1 MKKRRNLLFGL
12 GILMTLSMAVP
23 VSAANTSSVDTT
35 DLTTSED
42 TDDSAVYNLWKQ
54 EESGEHQGDWYLT
67 DESGNSA
74 ESGLYQVNNDWY
86 YIDEDGYLATG
97 FYDLAFADDT
107 ELNGTYYF
115 CEEGENPEAGLG
127 AMLCDSW
134 LAESEEN
141 SETIVKWYYLTERG
155 KVADLQEEGLDG
167 WQQPDEESKIWYF
180 LTMDGRVDT
189 SKNGWDH
196 TADGIWLYAQRG
208 QAELIT
214 GWQNISDKKWY
225 HLDDGG
231 KRDNN
236 TPGKYE
242 ITDKVYFLNED
253 GVAQTGLFEVDHVTY
268 YFDADTGKAQ
278 NVIQNPWLD
287 LNGNRYLVEN
297 GEFAKGWRKINNIWY
312 YMDPINAVMKTGFFT
327 APDGKKYYCDESGAM
342 QTGWLQLSGSWYYFS
357 GSGAMN
363 EGWAFVN
370 GNWYYLTP
378 GSGMM
383 KTGWYK
389 EGNTW
394 YYLSGSGAMQTG
406 WLYHGGAW
414 YYLLE
419 NGAMQE
425 GWLKHGTVWYYLTPG
440 SGMMKTGWY
449 KEGNAWYY
457 LSGNGAMQTG
467 WLNQGGVWYYLSE
480 SGAMKE
486 GWASVDGTWYY
497 LTPGSGVMQTGWCK
511 VGNAWYYL
519 SGSGAMQES
528 WIRLNGKRYYLTP
541 GSGAMVTGWKYIG
554 KYKYYFGNDGAL
566 VQDLDGVIGRQS
578 SYYITVNRATCQ
590 IMVYA
595 KDGANGY
602 TIPVK
607 TFACSVGMPST
618 PTPVGTFRTSQKLR
632 WHTLMGPSYGQYCT
646 RIVGGVL
653 FHSVAGY
660 NMTSY
665 NLSAGEYNK
674 LGGPASHGCVRL
686 CVRDAKWIYDNC
698 ALGTTVTI
706 NDSAYAPFDK
716 PATIKI
722 PASQN
727 WDPTDPNL
735 R

>member
-23 VSAANTSSVDTT
+23 VSAANTSSADTT

-42 TDDSAVYNLWKQ
+42 PDDSVAYTLWQQ
-54 EESGEHQGDWYLT
+54 EESGEHQGKWYLT
-67 DESGNSA
+67 DESGTNRA
-74 ESGLYQVNNDWY
+74 ESGLYQVDDDCY
-86 YIDEDGYLATG
+86 YIDADGYLATG
-97 FYDLAFADDT
+97 LYELAFDDDA

-141 SETIVKWYYLTERG
+141 NETIVKWYYLTESG
-155 KVADLQEEGLDG
+155 KAADLQEEGLDG

-180 LTMDGRVDT
+180 LKPDGTVDT

-196 TADGIWLYAQRG
+196 TADGIWLNAQRG
-208 QAELIT
+208 QAELVN
-214 GWQNISDKKWY
+214 GWQEIAEKTWY
-225 HLDDGG
+225 HLDDEG
-231 KRDNN
+231 KRDNT

-242 ITDKVYFLNED
+242 INDKVYFLNED
-253 GVAQTGLFEVDHVTY
+253 GVAQTGLFEVDRVTY

-312 YMDPINAVMKTGFFT
+312 YMDPSTAVMKTGFFT
-327 APDGKKYYCDESGAM
+327 ASDGKKYYCDESGAM
-342 QTGWLQLSGSWYYFS
+342 QNGWIQLSGNWYYFT
-357 GSGAMN
+357 GSGAMQ
-363 EGWAFVN
+363 EGWLNYGGV
-370 GNWYYLTP
+370 WYYLTP
-378 GSGMM
+378 GSGAMQEGWVYVGGTWYYLTPGSGAMQTGWLNQGGVWYYLSGSGAMQTGWLKHGGVWYYLTPGSGVM
-383 KTGWYK
+383 KTGWCK
-389 EGNTW
+389 DGNTW

-406 WLYHGGAW
+406 WL
-414 YYLLE
+414 
-419 NGAMQE
+419 
-425 GWLKHGTVWYYLTPG
+425 K
-440 SGMMKTGWY
+440 
-449 KEGNAWYY
+449 
-457 LSGNGAMQTG
+457 
-467 WLNQGGVWYYLSE
+467 QGG
-480 SGAMKE
+480 
-486 GWASVDGTWYY
+486 T
-497 LTPGSGVMQTGWCK
+497 
-511 VGNAWYYL
+511 WYYL
-519 SGSGAMQES
+519 SGSGAMQEG
-528 WIRLNGKRYYLTP
+528 WIRLSGKRYYLTP
-541 GSGAMVTGWKYIG
+541 GSGNMVTGWKYIG
-554 KYKYYFGNDGAL
+554 GYKYYFGSDGAM
-566 VQDLDGVIGRQS
+566 VQDLDSVIGRQS

-590 IMVYA
+590 VMVYA

-607 TFACSVGMPST
+607 TFACSVGLPGT
-618 PTPVGTFRTSQKLR
+618 PTPAGTFRTLEKRR

-660 NMTSY
+660 NQTSY
-665 NLSAGEYNK
+665 NLSAAEYNK
-674 LGGPASHGCVRL
+674 LGSPASHGCVRL

-698 ALGTTVTI
+698 AVGTTVTI